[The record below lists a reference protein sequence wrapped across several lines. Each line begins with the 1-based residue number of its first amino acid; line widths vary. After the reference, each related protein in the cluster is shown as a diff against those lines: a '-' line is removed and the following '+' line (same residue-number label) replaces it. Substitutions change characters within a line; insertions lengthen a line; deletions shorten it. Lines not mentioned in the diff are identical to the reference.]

1 MGNWC
6 EWISN
11 LYKVKLFSYYRP
23 AAANGKWKA
32 ALVIVYL
39 SQVTTAINTCM
50 QIVHQLECV
59 HLFVPCGN
67 EPGQKSFRHLQM
79 HFFRSNGGIRKT
91 KKSSMSLHSFMQ
103 SRRSRARRRIWQRGS
118 SAAAASSTLVPLIYT
133 LSTASVA
140 ASPWNITRK
149 AYKETVRKI
158 RSVCLILDVLT
169 RFCSCQCLESNE
181 LLEVRTSGVFLDWE
195 CNRWSPSDTEV
206 VICVIVLYDDWSHK
220 T

>member
-79 HFFRSNGGIRKT
+79 YFFRSNGGIRKT

-118 SAAAASSTLVPLIYT
+118 SAAAASSTLLPLIRT
-133 LSTASVA
+133 HSFHSISGSFPLEHHKKGIQGNSEEDQNCVPHLGCSH
-140 ASPWNITRK
+140 
-149 AYKETVRKI
+149 
-158 RSVCLILDVLT
+158 LILQLSVF
-169 RFCSCQCLESNE
+169 RIQWSIRGEYFWSIFG
-181 LLEVRTSGVFLDWE
+181 LEVL
-195 CNRWSPSDTEV
+195 
-206 VICVIVLYDDWSHK
+206 
-220 T
+220 

>member
-1 MGNWC
+1 MVRVNQRFVQSQTIQLLQASCSKWEMKSSTGN
-6 EWISN
+6 S
-11 LYKVKLFSYYRP
+11 V
-23 AAANGKWKA
+23 
-32 ALVIVYL
+32 LVTSDYNN
-39 SQVTTAINTCM
+39 QYTCM

-79 HFFRSNGGIRKT
+79 HFFRSNGGMRKI
-91 KKSSMSLHSFMQ
+91 KRSSMSLHSLMQ
-103 SRRSRARRRIWQRGS
+103 SRRSRARRRIRQRGS
-118 SAAAASSTLVPLIYT
+118 SVAAASSTLVPLIYT

-195 CNRWSPSDTEV
+195 CNR
-206 VICVIVLYDDWSHK
+206 
-220 T
+220 